1 MIRHARVIR
10 PGHVVGVV
18 VAGCMVGTMLWLL
31 AGVTDSRDEDRQPA
45 TAVPTEPVED
55 PISSDPLNP
64 APEQSDPPELMSTK
78 EEIRNAVKRFV
89 AVYYGRTPAMY
100 EGDEQAAQS
109 RFERRLRPL
118 VTPDFMKS
126 SGAPVLVDDAV
137 AAQAIGGKR
146 FDAVVMKKSVSGH
159 FYDEVTV
166 DQVMTVMKRDVSGP
180 EPRPVDFISLDIELV
195 LTDTGWLVAV
205 LEERTMM

>member
-1 MIRHARVIR
+1 MRHSRGFSPV
-10 PGHVVGVV
+10 HVVGVA
-18 VAGCMVGTMLWLL
+18 VAGCLVGTMVWLV
-31 AGVTDSRDEDRQPA
+31 AGVADSEDENRPPA
-45 TAVPTEPVED
+45 TAVPTTPVED

-64 APEQSDPPELMSTK
+64 APEQSDPPELMNIK
-78 EEIRNAVKRFV
+78 KEIRNAVRRFV

-166 DQVMTVMKRDVSGP
+166 DQVMTVVKRDVSSP
-180 EPRPVDFISLDIELV
+180 EPRPVEFISVDIELV

-205 LEERTMM
+205 LEERTTM